1 MTAPTKLEELARRS
15 ALPATVGPFV
25 DHLIDARGDDLARRL
40 DEQPVLAELILDVA
54 LASRSLSRVLL
65 TDAVAIDVLT
75 DLDHREP
82 ATGASGATALVA
94 WKRRETLR
102 IAARDLVGIDDL
114 EQVGHNLA
122 AMAEDLLA
130 GACRLAAAE
139 RIAVIGMGKLGAS
152 ELNYSSD
159 IDLLFVGEGGIE
171 DNPPARGVIDIARQ
185 ALRVDTALRPEGRA
199 GALVRTLDSYRAYW
213 DRWARPWEFQA
224 LLKARFVAGNA
235 ELGDEFVAAANERIW
250 DRRMDVDA
258 IAELRSMKARSEGE
272 VEKRG
277 LHGREIKRGHGG
289 IRDIEFAV
297 QLLQLVHGPAD
308 PALRVRGT
316 LPALAELARA
326 GYVAGADAAALA
338 LAYRFLRIVEHR
350 LQLVEEAQVHTV
362 PTDTAQLDQLAR
374 GLGFRAGRGG
384 DARQRFVEVLARH
397 QTSVRAIH
405 ERLYFRPLLESF
417 GSPALGV
424 AVLTREA
431 AEARLSAFG
440 FRDSDRTR
448 QALAELTEGLTRR
461 SRLMQQMLPL
471 ILDWCSESPD
481 PDQALHG
488 LRTLAHK
495 PHHRDLLAAV
505 FRESPEVARRLCL
518 LAGTSRE
525 LLELV
530 RRDPDVIAE
539 LGGDGREANTTQH
552 GSGADFDTTVRDLRR
567 LVGRD
572 FVRIGMRDILAVDD
586 VVSVGDALS
595 TLAERTLAIA
605 LESISPRVPIAVIAM
620 GRLGGSELA
629 YGSDLDVLLVHGG
642 EGAEGAAMAEV
653 AAESMLRLLNGAT
666 PSARVLATDLALR
679 PEGRQG
685 ALVRSLDAFSSYYGR
700 YVQTWERQALLRA
713 RPVAGDPSL
722 ASQFMDLVSVAL
734 WGQETGDEEV
744 REIRRMKA
752 RIERERLPPAA
763 DPRFHLKLGRGS
775 LSDVEWT
782 VQLLQLQNRV
792 PATGTMAALDLLT
805 EQHLLSELDAAHLR
819 HAYRFCETTRN
830 RWHLVGGHLATSTVA
845 SRQGIADSLP
855 QRPEELSRLA
865 RSLGTT
871 PRELRE
877 EYLRVTRRARA
888 VVDRVFYGSR
898 DQLAP

>member
-1 MTAPTKLEELARRS
+1 MAAPTKLEELARRS
-15 ALPATVGPFV
+15 ALPATVVPFV
-25 DHLIDARGDDLARRL
+25 DHLLETRGQDLVERL
-40 DEQPVLAELILDVA
+40 DDDPLLAELILDVA
-54 LASRSLSRVLL
+54 IASRSLGRVLL
-65 TDAVAIDVLT
+65 TDAGAVDVLGN
-75 DLDHREP
+75 LDRRET
-82 ATGASGATALVA
+82 AGNASGAAALVA
-94 WKRRETLR
+94 WKKRETLR
-102 IAARDLVGIDDL
+102 IAARDLTGLDDL
-114 EQVGHNLA
+114 EQVGWNLA
-122 AMAEDLLA
+122 AMAEDLLNS
-130 GACRLAAAE
+130 ACRLSGAG

-159 IDLLFVGEGGIE
+159 IDLLFVGEGGLE
-171 DNPPARGVIDIARQ
+171 DNAPARGVIDIARQ

-199 GALVRTLDSYRAYW
+199 GALVRTLASYRSYW

-235 ELGDEFVAAANERIW
+235 ELGREFEAAASERVW
-250 DRRMDVDA
+250 EQRMDVDA
-258 IAELRSMKARSEGE
+258 IAELRAMKARSEGE

-308 PALRVRGT
+308 PALRVRAT

-326 GYVAGADAAALA
+326 GYVAGTDAAELS
-338 LAYRFLRIVEHR
+338 LAYSFLRTVEHR

-362 PTDTAQLDQLAR
+362 PADPAQVDQLAR
-374 GLGFRAGRGG
+374 VIGFRAGRGI
-384 DARQRFVEVLARH
+384 DARQRFVEVLAQH

-417 GSPALGV
+417 GSSALGGS
-424 AVLTREA
+424 VLTREA

-471 ILDWCSESPD
+471 ILNWCSESPD

-488 LRTLAHK
+488 LRTLANK

-530 RRDPDVIAE
+530 RRDPGVIRE
-539 LGGDGREANTTQH
+539 LGGDGREDDANLP
-552 GSGADFDTTVRDLRR
+552 GSGTDVDTTVRDLRR
-567 LVGRD
+567 LVGREV
-572 FVRIGMRDILAVDD
+572 VRIGMRDILGLDD
-586 VVSVGDALS
+586 VVRVGAELSALAEK
-595 TLAERTLAIA
+595 TLASA
-605 LESISPRVPIAVIAM
+605 LETVSRGVPIAVIAM

-629 YGSDLDVLLVHGG
+629 YGSDLDVLLVHDG
-642 EGAEGAAMAEV
+642 EGAAGAAAAEV

-685 ALVRSLDAFSSYYGR
+685 ALARSLEAFSHYYGR

-713 RPVAGDPSL
+713 RPVAGD
-722 ASQFMDLVSVAL
+722 ASVASRFMELVSIAL
-734 WGQETGDEEV
+734 WERETGDEEV

-775 LSDVEWT
+775 LSDIEWT
-782 VQLLQLQNRV
+782 VQLLQLQNKV
-792 PATGTMAALDLLT
+792 PATGTMAALDLLA
-805 EQHLLSELDAAHLR
+805 EQRLLTELDAAHLR
-819 HAYRFCETTRN
+819 QAYRFCERTRD

-888 VVDRVFYGSR
+888 VVERVFYGT
-898 DQLAP
+898 